1 MAISDKLNLTNTAWL
16 SCKYTI
22 NMEIIFSDKT
32 VRKLQD
38 IQVTGLYLEKDYD
51 NDHLPVLMIDLM
63 LTKLDRN
70 KVDDNTLFHLIIK
83 QYYLDNDDDTA
94 TKRHPKTYL
103 DDTFVRIDFGT
114 QPDTTESL
122 EKKSRDAEGLKDG
135 ELSTTDLTV
144 QTTYVLVKRSD
155 LAMTKKFINGVLC
168 NVTMQDA
175 VCWMLSKAGCPNKVL
190 MSNFTNTETQ
200 EELLLQPKQ
209 LLQQMIFLEEE
220 YGWHKE
226 GTYIFLDFDTF
237 YIIRKNGLPSAWK
250 KNEPKEVCF
259 CISDAQSQDSANNG
273 VIVQNDIIYI
283 NVGIE
288 QYHMMDASI
297 VEDQISGTNMILF
310 NTTTGSSSII
320 NSGSKSLDTQGSYT
334 NRMYH
339 GHNPY
344 VENQF
349 KRMKM
354 ENNNIWEVT
363 CLNSD
368 ISYFTPQRHFTFL
381 SDTTKISNTL
391 KGSYRI
397 SNVKTTF
404 IKSGNFFNNTS
415 IVMVKRVEE

>member
-1 MAISDKLNLTNTAWL
+1 
-16 SCKYTI
+16 
-22 NMEIIFSDKT
+22 
-32 VRKLQD
+32 
-38 IQVTGLYLEKDYD
+38 
-51 NDHLPVLMIDLM
+51 
-63 LTKLDRN
+63 
-70 KVDDNTLFHLIIK
+70 
-83 QYYLDNDDDTA
+83 
-94 TKRHPKTYL
+94 
-103 DDTFVRIDFGT
+103 
-114 QPDTTESL
+114 
-122 EKKSRDAEGLKDG
+122 
-135 ELSTTDLTV
+135 
-144 QTTYVLVKRSD
+144 
-155 LAMTKKFINGVLC
+155 
-168 NVTMQDA
+168 
-175 VCWMLSKAGCPNKVL
+175 